1 LAESITNKKD
11 YNKELR
17 TVKRD
22 LLIHLKMRKI
32 MDKFS
37 LKDWN
42 YLIKLFSKDKTKKI
56 LESNDRDFPSKFLV
70 NLALTEPRLLY
81 FLKYIF

>member
-1 LAESITNKKD
+1 
-11 YNKELR
+11 
-17 TVKRD
+17 
-22 LLIHLKMRKI
+22 

-42 YLIKLFSKDKTKKI
+42 YLIKLFSKDKIKKI